1 MSTEPQAPAPRPV
14 KRLVRTRDDQMIA
27 GVCGG
32 LARYLGVDPTLVRV
46 AAVIALVFAFPA
58 ALVGYLLA
66 WAIMPSETW
75 ASPRRE
81 SSTRA
86 FSAAVRASSI
96 TSLMGLLAYTSRRIK
111 PSARPTHAWAN
122 PESAVTASRKCSIA

>member
-1 MSTEPQAPAPRPV
+1 MSSQQADPQQETPQFQGQQFPGQQPP
-14 KRLVRTRDDQMIA
+14 KRLLRTRDDQMIA

-66 WAIMPSETW
+66 WAIMPST
-75 ASPRRE
+75 
-81 SSTRA
+81 
-86 FSAAVRASSI
+86 
-96 TSLMGLLAYTSRRIK
+96 
-111 PSARPTHAWAN
+111 
-122 PESAVTASRKCSIA
+122 